1 MAIYHC
7 SIKTVSRAK
16 GRSAPAAA
24 AYRAGV
30 ELEEKRTGEVH
41 DFTRKRGVLHTE
53 LVFPAGVTM
62 SRSELWNAAEFA
74 ETRKNSTVAREYE
87 VALPDELSAT
97 GQQRLARD
105 FASEIAWKYG
115 VAADVCIHEPDPRG
129 DQRNRH
135 AHILTTTRVVT
146 ANGFGPKTRSLDER
160 TSGQVEWIRQRWAEM
175 CNEALEREQRP
186 ERVSHLSLLD
196 QGLTREPQQHQGPT
210 ATAMQRRGVEPD
222 RKRFRSQEQPA
233 ENLEQEIAD
242 LGAELREVERQLEDL
257 LEPKMVLAP
266 AVAPAKKEEKRMLTN
281 EQRQEIEGIVRCYSS
296 ESEAEMR
303 YAEEQGC
310 DFLQDEYGHDE
321 ELMLLMQEELR
332 LQLQAAREQRL
343 LEEADE
349 RQDWEQEQ
357 GPSAKFRM

>member
-53 LVFPAGVTM
+53 LVLPNGVTM

-87 VALPDELSAT
+87 VALPDELSEA
-97 GQQRLARD
+97 GQKSLARD
-105 FASEIAWKYG
+105 FAAEIAWKYG

-146 ANGFGPKTRSLDER
+146 ANGFGPKTRVLDER
-160 TSGQVEWIRQRWAEM
+160 ASGQVEWIREKWAEM
-175 CNEALEREQRP
+175 CNTALEREQRP

-222 RKRFRSQEQPA
+222 RKRFRSQEQPSD
-233 ENLEQEIAD
+233 NLEQEIAD
-242 LGAELREVERQLEDL
+242 LGAELREVERQIEDL
-257 LEPKMVLAP
+257 LEPKLVMSAK
-266 AVAPAKKEEKRMLTN
+266 APAKKEEKRMLTN
-281 EQRQEIEGIVRCYSS
+281 EQRQEIEGIVRCYSA
-296 ESEAEMR
+296 ESEADMR
-303 YAEEQGC
+303 HAEKQGC
-310 DFLQDEYGHDE
+310 DFLQDEYGQDE
-321 ELMLLMQEELR
+321 ELMQLMQEELL
-332 LQLQAAREQRL
+332 LQLQAAREQQRL
-343 LEEADE
+343 AEAEE
-349 RQDWEQEQ
+349 RQEWEQEERS
-357 GPSAKFRM
+357 GIKFRP

>member
-41 DFTRKRGVLHTE
+41 DFTRKRGVLHAE
-53 LVFPAGVTM
+53 LVLPDGVTM

-87 VALPDELSAT
+87 VALPDELSEA
-97 GQQRLARD
+97 GQKSLARD
-105 FASEIAWKYG
+105 FAAEIAWKYG

-146 ANGFGPKTRSLDER
+146 ANGFGPKTRVLDER
-160 TSGQVEWIRQRWAEM
+160 ASGQVEWIREKWATM
-175 CNEALEREQRP
+175 CNEALEREHRP
-186 ERVSHLSLLD
+186 ERVSHLSLPA

-222 RKRFRSQEQPA
+222 RKRFRSQEDGGD
-233 ENLEQEIAD
+233 LGQEIAD
-242 LGAELREVERQLEDL
+242 LGAELREVEQQLAGL
-257 LEPKMVLAP
+257 LEPKMVMAP
-266 AVAPAKKEEKRMLTN
+266 TVAPAKKEEKRMLTDA
-281 EQRQEIEGIVRCYSS
+281 QKQEVAAIVRCYSA
-296 ESEAEMR
+296 ESEAEMV

-310 DFLQDEYGHDE
+310 DFLQDEYGQDE
-321 ELMLLMQEELR
+321 ELMLMMQEELR
-332 LQLQAAREQRL
+332 LQLQAAMDQQRL
-343 LEEADE
+343 AEAEE

>member
-41 DFTRKRGVLHTE
+41 DFTRKRGVLHAE
-53 LVFPAGVTM
+53 LVLPDGVTM

-87 VALPDELSAT
+87 VALPDELSEA
-97 GQQRLARD
+97 GQKSLARD

-115 VAADVCIHEPDPRG
+115 VAADVCIHDPDPRG

-146 ANGFGPKTRSLDER
+146 ANGFGPKTRVLDER
-160 TSGQVEWIRQRWAEM
+160 ASGQVEWIRQRWAEM
-175 CNEALEREQRP
+175 CNTALEREHRP

-222 RKRFRSQEQPA
+222 RKRFRSQEQDGGD
-233 ENLEQEIAD
+233 LEQEIAD
-242 LGAELREVERQLEDL
+242 LGAELHEVERQIEDL

-266 AVAPAKKEEKRMLTN
+266 AVAPAKKEKRMLTN
-281 EQRQEIEGIVRCYSS
+281 EQKQEVAAIVRCYSA
-296 ESEAEMR
+296 ESEADMR
-303 YAEEQGC
+303 HAEKQGC
-310 DFLQDEYGHDE
+310 DYLCDEYGQDE
-321 ELMLLMQEELR
+321 ELMQLMQEELL
-332 LQLQAAREQRL
+332 LQLQAAREQQRL
-343 LEEADE
+343 QEAEERQEWEQDE
-349 RQDWEQEQ
+349 RS
-357 GPSAKFRM
+357 GIKFRP

>member
-7 SIKTVSRAK
+7 SIKTVSRAR

-146 ANGFGPKTRSLDER
+146 ANGFGPKTRVLDER
-160 TSGQVEWIRQRWAEM
+160 ASGQVEWIREKWATM

-186 ERVSHLSLLD
+186 ERVSHLSLPA
-196 QGLTREPQQHQGPT
+196 QGLTREPEQHMGPV
-210 ATAMQRRGVEPD
+210 ATAMERRGVEPD

-242 LGAELREVERQLEDL
+242 LGAELREVERQIEDL
-257 LEPKMVLAP
+257 LEPKLVMAP
-266 AVAPAKKEEKRMLTN
+266 AVAPAKKEKRMLTDA
-281 EQRQEIEGIVRCYSS
+281 QKQEIEGIVRCYSA
-296 ESEAEMR
+296 ESEADMR

-310 DFLQDEYGHDE
+310 DFLQDEYGQDE
-321 ELMLLMQEELR
+321 ELMLMMQEELL
-332 LQLQAAREQRL
+332 LQLQAAREQQRQV
-343 LEEADE
+343 EAE
-349 RQDWEQEQ
+349 GRQDWEQEERS
-357 GPSAKFRM
+357 GIKFRP